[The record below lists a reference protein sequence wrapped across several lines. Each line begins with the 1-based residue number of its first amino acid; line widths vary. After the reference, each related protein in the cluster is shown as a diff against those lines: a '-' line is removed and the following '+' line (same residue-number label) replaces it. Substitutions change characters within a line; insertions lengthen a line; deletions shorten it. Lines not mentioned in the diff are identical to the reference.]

1 MKKKIIYCLFFNKD
15 NVDLVILLNKANRSI
30 HPSAVCSRA
39 IRVFLM

>member
-1 MKKKIIYCLFFNKD
+1 VSYFFNKD
-15 NVDLVILLNKANRSI
+15 NMELVILLNKANTFI

>member
-1 MKKKIIYCLFFNKD
+1 M
-15 NVDLVILLNKANRSI
+15 DLEILLNKANRFI